1 MNVFGS
7 YSTHKPAVQNKLQ
20 NSKYVLKSC
29 IFIAKLHWYVKN
41 KFNMDFIMQEY
52 VG

>member
-1 MNVFGS
+1 MFLAPILLIS
-7 YSTHKPAVQNKLQ
+7 QLCKTKLQ

>member
-1 MNVFGS
+1 MYSRAVF
-7 YSTHKPAVQNKLQ
+7 L
-20 NSKYVLKSC
+20 
-29 IFIAKLHWYVKN
+29 FAKLHWYVKN